1 MKVSMIVI
9 NYNDKKRV
17 KRAIESCLD
26 QTYQDKEIIV
36 VDDGSDNE
44 TREIY
49 KEFEGIDLI
58 QLERDDKAKRTPSRA
73 RNAGI
78 KKATG
83 DYLCVLDSDNYF
95 DKDMITECMKYSND
109 VMFFDW
115 QIFGKENYDVKIN
128 TVWKPNVSIL
138 ENYLLTTH
146 LDHQCLL
153 IKKSVLDKVGLY
165 DERLPRSQDCD
176 MIVRLMQHT
185 DDWMYIPK
193 RLFYFEKH
201 EDDQMKII
209 ASIHGKMLWTMKLGI
224 AWDFLLQRIQGNPF
238 IFMALIKAYN
248 DFTTKD
254 EWKEDY
260 KNSVYYNVV
269 DVFKKQLLKEVSE

>member
-1 MKVSMIVI
+1 
-9 NYNDKKRV
+9 
-17 KRAIESCLD
+17 
-26 QTYQDKEIIV
+26 
-36 VDDGSDNE
+36 
-44 TREIY
+44 
-49 KEFEGIDLI
+49 
-58 QLERDDKAKRTPSRA
+58 
-73 RNAGI
+73 
-78 KKATG
+78 
-83 DYLCVLDSDNYF
+83 
-95 DKDMITECMKYSND
+95 
-109 VMFFDW
+109 
-115 QIFGKENYDVKIN
+115 
-128 TVWKPNVSIL
+128 
-138 ENYLLTTH
+138 
-146 LDHQCLL
+146 
-153 IKKSVLDKVGLY
+153 
-165 DERLPRSQDCD
+165 

-260 KNSVYYNVV
+260 KNSMYYNIV